1 MRELSVREARAE
13 LAGLL
18 DAVEAG
24 EEIVITR
31 RGVPVARLT
40 QTTAHSAARSDFPSR
55 KALRE
60 QLPQAKTPAHEVIR
74 ELRASAII

>member
-1 MRELSVREARAE
+1 MREVSVREARAE

-31 RGVPVARLT
+31 RGVPIARLT
-40 QTTAHSAARSDFPSR
+40 QTTPRPAARVVFPSR
-55 KALRE
+55 RALRE
-60 QLPQAKTPAHEVIR
+60 QLPPAKTPSHEVIR
-74 ELRASAII
+74 ELRDERG